1 LAAGSITT
9 EKIAAEGITADV
21 IQGGSFVGETFEGG
35 SFEGGLFKTTDG
47 LPGQVELANDGYIT
61 HFGGGEAY
69 PGLRITPINTS
80 NMEYPAGI
88 GPSTSGLT
96 VYGGQS
102 KSGGSSIVQ
111 ANPDGSF
118 LRTFRADGR
127 TGAEMQTSP
136 TSSFM
141 RTYHTGGSTAGEFR
155 ITGAYCLMRAFTP
168 GGGRGYIQVDG
179 TYAQQAVKDDNG
191 AFLASIHADATETYL
206 HSAAGGTRR
215 YLSVDAD
222 GIWVKTTKG
231 APPGYFMHYN
241 LEETAQDSGWQS
253 VPVRAGLTSAGGL
266 AWRNPSDVVY
276 F

>member
-1 LAAGSITT
+1 
-9 EKIAAEGITADV
+9 
-21 IQGGSFVGETFEGG
+21 
-35 SFEGGLFKTTDG
+35 G

-61 HFGGGEAY
+61 HFGGGGAF

-118 LRTFRADGR
+118 LRTFRAAGG

-141 RTYHTGGSTAGEFR
+141 RTYHENGIRASAIASSPEAAIMRTYHTDGSGAGEVQVF
-155 ITGAYCLMRAFTP
+155 GASCLMRATTP
-168 GGGRGYIQVDG
+168 GGAHSY
-179 TYAQQAVKDDNG
+179 
-191 AFLASIHADATETYL
+191 IHAD
-206 HSAAGGTRR
+206 
-215 YLSVDAD
+215 
-222 GIWVKTTKG
+222 
-231 APPGYFMHYN
+231 
-241 LEETAQDSGWQS
+241 
-253 VPVRAGLTSAGGL
+253 
-266 AWRNPSDVVY
+266 
-276 F
+276 